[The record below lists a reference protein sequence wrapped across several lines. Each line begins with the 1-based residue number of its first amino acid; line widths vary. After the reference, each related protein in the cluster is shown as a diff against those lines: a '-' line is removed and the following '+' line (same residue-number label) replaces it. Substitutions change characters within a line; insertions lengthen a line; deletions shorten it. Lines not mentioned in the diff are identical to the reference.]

1 MKYKKQLPRDVKR
14 IAEYH
19 LRFYQANK
27 KELQHY
33 QRDMIPSST
42 PAYAATGGGSHD
54 SESRPAERVAL
65 KLATDRYI
73 FQLEQSISI
82 VEDIVGRLSQADA
95 YLVRHVYW
103 TRDLT
108 VSGAANKVHMDRS
121 TAYEHL
127 NDILYDLATML
138 GYVRNPD

>member
-1 MKYKKQLPRDVKR
+1 MKYRKQLPKEIKR

-19 LRFYQANK
+19 LRFYQQNK
-27 KELQHY
+27 KELARY

-42 PAYAATGGGSHD
+42 PAYAAAAGGHE

-73 FQLEQSISI
+73 FQLEQSIAI
-82 VEDIVGRLSQADA
+82 IEDVVSKLSRADA
-95 YLVRHVYW
+95 FLVQHVYW

-108 VSGAANKVHMDRS
+108 VTGAANKMHMDRS

-127 NDILYDLATML
+127 NDILYDVATML
-138 GYVRNPD
+138 GYVRNPE

>member
-1 MKYKKQLPRDVKR
+1 MKYRKQLPREVKR

-33 QRDMIPSST
+33 QRDMIPSPT
-42 PAYAATGGGSHD
+42 PAYATTGGSHD

-82 VEDIVGRLSQADA
+82 VEDIVSKLNQADA

-103 TRDLT
+103 THDLT
-108 VSGAANKVHMDRS
+108 VSGAASKLHMDTS

-127 NDILYDLATML
+127 NNILYDLATML
-138 GYVRNPD
+138 GYIRNPE

>member
-1 MKYKKQLPRDVKR
+1 MKYRKAMPKEVKR

-19 LRFYQANK
+19 LRFYQSNREQLAR
-27 KELQHY
+27 Y
-33 QRDMIPSST
+33 QRDIIPSPT
-42 PAYAATGGGSHD
+42 PNYGATGGGSHGL
-54 SESRPAERVAL
+54 SRPSERVAL

-73 FQLEQSISI
+73 FRLEQSIATVEEI
-82 VEDIVGRLSQADA
+82 VSKLSSEDK

-108 VSGAANKVHMDRS
+108 VAGAAAKVHIDTS

-127 NDILYDLATML
+127 NNILYDIASLL
-138 GYVRNPD
+138 GYIRNPE

>member
-1 MKYKKQLPRDVKR
+1 MKYRKQLPKEIKR

-19 LRFYQANK
+19 LRFYQSNK
-27 KELQHY
+27 KELARY
-33 QRDMIPSST
+33 QREIIPSAT
-42 PAYAATGGGSHD
+42 PAYAAAAGGHE

-73 FQLEQSISI
+73 FQLEQSIAI
-82 VEDIVGRLSQADA
+82 VEDVVSRLNQADA
-95 YLVRHVYW
+95 FLVRHVYW

-108 VSGAANKVHMDRS
+108 VTGAANKMHMDRS

-127 NDILYDLATML
+127 NDILYDVATML
-138 GYVRNPD
+138 GYVRDPD